1 MIGTKSPARVASWLV
16 STPPHLR
23 LPAGAH
29 AGLLATTRGEFAVHD
44 APPAGTPPL
53 GSAVLVPGYT
63 GSKEDFITLLA
74 PLTEAGYRV
83 LAIDQ
88 RGQFETPGPDDPAAY
103 DLVELGADLIAIG
116 ATTGGPVHLVGHSFG
131 GLAVRAATIAAPE
144 AVRSATLLCSGP
156 GALTGPS
163 ADRLGMLLG
172 ALEMFSLADIW
183 DIIQASAQAS
193 GENDGVEPDVLDFLR
208 RRFVGTTKES
218 LRVMAGQLLA
228 APDRVAELAAT
239 AVPVLVAWGVDD
251 DVWLPPEQADMA
263 VRLGARGVAVE
274 GAGHSPAV
282 QNASRTAQVL
292 LEFWA
297 AACAPAKIERIFGEG
312 P

>member
-1 MIGTKSPARVASWLV
+1 V

-23 LPAGAH
+23 LPPGAH
-29 AGLLATTRGEFAVHD
+29 ARLLATSRGEFAVHQ
-44 APPAGTPPL
+44 ATPPAGTTPL
-53 GSAVLVPGYT
+53 GNAVLVPGFT

-74 PLTEAGYRV
+74 PLTQAGYRV

-103 DLVELGADLIAIG
+103 ELAELGADLIAIG
-116 ATTGGPVHLVGHSFG
+116 ATTGEPVHLMGHSFG

-163 ADRLGMLLG
+163 AQRLGMLLG
-172 ALEMFSLADIW
+172 ALEVFSVADIW
-183 DIIQASAQAS
+183 DIIQASARAS

-208 RRFVGTTKES
+208 RRFVATTKES

-239 AVPVLVAWGVDD
+239 TVPVLVAWGVDD

-263 VRLGARGVAVE
+263 ARLGARGVAVD

-282 QNASRTAQVL
+282 QNPGRTAEIL
-292 LEFWA
+292 LKFWGEFRT
-297 AACAPAKIERIFGEG
+297 PAKIEPIFGEG

>member
-1 MIGTKSPARVASWLV
+1 M

-29 AGLLATTRGEFAVHD
+29 AGLLATTRGDFAVYD
-44 APPAGTPPL
+44 AVPSPGTTRL
-53 GSAVLVPGYT
+53 GSAVLVPGFT

-74 PLTEAGYRV
+74 PLTQAGYRV

-88 RGQFETPGPDDPAAY
+88 RGQFETPGPDDPDAY
-103 DLVELGADLIAIG
+103 DLAELGADLIAIG
-116 ATTGGPVHLVGHSFG
+116 ATTDESVHLVGHSFG
-131 GLAVRAATIAAPE
+131 GLAVRAATVAAPE

-172 ALEMFSLADIW
+172 ALEMFSVADIW

-208 RRFVGTTKES
+208 RRFVGTTKQS
-218 LRVMAGQLLA
+218 LRVMASQLLA
-228 APDRVAELAAT
+228 APDRVAELAAA

-251 DVWLPPEQADMA
+251 DVWRPPVQAEMA
-263 VRLGARGVAVE
+263 ARLGARAVAVE

-282 QNASRTAQVL
+282 QNPGRTAQVL
-292 LEFWA
+292 LEFWDEVR
-297 AACAPAKIERIFGEG
+297 APAKVERIFGEG